1 MFAISENA
9 VCTVQPRTVPSERGF
24 ETERHGPKS
33 LSRETPYGTQ
43 FSSEYG
49 RKEVEKA
56 TSFKLIFKFSASVS
70 LVVFLNNKKK
80 IYKIKNALEFKRN
93 E

>member
-1 MFAISENA
+1 MFAISENV

-33 LSRETPYGTQ
+33 LSRETAYGTQ

-56 TSFKLIFKFSASVS
+56 ESFVGLAIFKLASVS
-70 LVVFLNNKKK
+70 FLVFLNNKKK
-80 IYKIKNALEFKRN
+80 SYKIKKCS
-93 E
+93 